1 MQNGRFGTLGG
12 VFTPCTLTILG
23 VIMFLRFGQ
32 IVGNSG
38 VLIAIGVVLVAK
50 TITTLTAL
58 SLSAIS
64 TNTQVKGGGAYYVIS
79 RSLGA
84 EFGGAIGIVFFLS
97 QAISVAM
104 YVLGF
109 TEALRAAFP
118 GIPDSPRLIS
128 SIVLLVVF
136 ACVYVGAGWTIK
148 LQFGILAILAAS
160 IGAFALGAFETASFA
175 TLTDNLQPGFVDGEN
190 TLTMFALF
198 FPAATGI
205 MAGANMSGDLKD
217 PGRSIPRGTLGAIAV
232 TAAVYIGFA
241 VLLGASA
248 DRSTLQT
255 DTMIVSQLSVSP
267 TLIVVGI
274 FAATLSS
281 ALGSMMGAPRILQA
295 LAKDRLFK
303 GLLALAKGSGK
314 ASEPRRATIVSF
326 AIAECG
332 ILVGDLNAIAPVITM
347 FFMITYGALNFA
359 TFQEAFS
366 RNPSYR
372 PTFRFSHW
380 TISLLGAVSCLVVM
394 FFIDPLWAALSVAA
408 MVCIYQFLSRQ
419 NIQATWG
426 DVQSGAAFER
436 ARRNLLVL
444 ESIPYHPKNWRPV
457 VLALGAGKE
466 DRLQLAVYCRW
477 LAGPHG
483 LLILGQVIEGDA
495 TTYLERQASHH
506 RVLRKFILEHGL
518 EAFPSVTIAENLSSG
533 VSSLVQ
539 CCGLGSLK
547 ANLVTL
553 GWSDDPDRRDEM
565 IANLRTVSRLGRST
579 AVLRIADGATTNAET
594 SWDPPSG
601 PIDVWWRG
609 QQNGPL
615 MVLLAHMVRLSDE
628 WSGRVIRL
636 RRMIPKE
643 AGREDTLAHLQ
654 EVAREGRIPCE
665 TEVFVGTDFRKILTK
680 WSGDSALVILG
691 FQTPPLECVDE
702 ASPGMVPRV
711 VRDGAFLDN
720 LDELTRGIPRV
731 LLVHSAGDMNLHD

>member
-136 ACVYVGAGWTIK
+136 ACVYVRAGWTIK

-326 AIAECG
+326 AI
-332 ILVGDLNAIAPVITM
+332 
-347 FFMITYGALNFA
+347 
-359 TFQEAFS
+359 
-366 RNPSYR
+366 
-372 PTFRFSHW
+372 
-380 TISLLGAVSCLVVM
+380 
-394 FFIDPLWAALSVAA
+394 
-408 MVCIYQFLSRQ
+408 
-419 NIQATWG
+419 
-426 DVQSGAAFER
+426 
-436 ARRNLLVL
+436 
-444 ESIPYHPKNWRPV
+444 K
-457 VLALGAGKE
+457 
-466 DRLQLAVYCRW
+466 
-477 LAGPHG
+477 
-483 LLILGQVIEGDA
+483 
-495 TTYLERQASHH
+495 
-506 RVLRKFILEHGL
+506 
-518 EAFPSVTIAENLSSG
+518 
-533 VSSLVQ
+533 
-539 CCGLGSLK
+539 
-547 ANLVTL
+547 
-553 GWSDDPDRRDEM
+553 
-565 IANLRTVSRLGRST
+565 
-579 AVLRIADGATTNAET
+579 
-594 SWDPPSG
+594 
-601 PIDVWWRG
+601 
-609 QQNGPL
+609 
-615 MVLLAHMVRLSDE
+615 
-628 WSGRVIRL
+628 
-636 RRMIPKE
+636 
-643 AGREDTLAHLQ
+643 
-654 EVAREGRIPCE
+654 
-665 TEVFVGTDFRKILTK
+665 
-680 WSGDSALVILG
+680 DSAG
-691 FQTPPLECVDE
+691 QRH
-702 ASPGMVPRV
+702 A
-711 VRDGAFLDN
+711 
-720 LDELTRGIPRV
+720 
-731 LLVHSAGDMNLHD
+731 